1 MNIPD
6 EVFEHPAMHDLHI
19 ATIDM
24 LCIGNVSVY
33 DRLKASELELTYH
46 LLQDIVSYNLEQ
58 ARGDDSHNIVTIVMN
73 ELKTDVEG
81 AMDWVAK
88 YHVELETKF
97 FDALG
102 RVPKWGK
109 PIDSWVAEYCD
120 GLGNWVR
127 ANDQWSFESERYFG
141 TRGVEI
147 MKSRWVTLMPK
158 ERTEDI
164 GPQVV
169 NGSIL

>member
-1 MNIPD
+1 
-6 EVFEHPAMHDLHI
+6 
-19 ATIDM
+19 M

>member
-1 MNIPD
+1 
-6 EVFEHPAMHDLHI
+6 
-19 ATIDM
+19 
-24 LCIGNVSVY
+24 
-33 DRLKASELELTYH
+33 
-46 LLQDIVSYNLEQ
+46 
-58 ARGDDSHNIVTIVMN
+58 MN

-120 GLGNWVR
+120 GLGN
-127 ANDQWSFESERYFG
+127 
-141 TRGVEI
+141 
-147 MKSRWVTLMPK
+147 LMPK